1 MRKILII
8 AVAALM
14 VTACGNK
21 TKGGEVLADST
32 IVDSL
37 ALVADS
43 VQLEYPDQW
52 TVEAVEGQIRACFE
66 EVNRM
71 SDGAGIDI
79 SRLDSMFCSEDF
91 LQLQANLYKKV
102 RESKGEVMFDG
113 DEGYHWL
120 AGLGTP
126 IKVDSVKGE
135 LLTGEMAQA
144 EVWLTDEHKNKA
156 FLELNLYLENG
167 IWKIHNWE
175 DTDVYPFGGLFQW
188 MQNIF
193 DGHTNPDEIETGN
206 LNNYAE

>member
-8 AVAALM
+8 AVASLM
-14 VTACGNK
+14 VGACGNK
-21 TKGGEVLADST
+21 TKDGEAFADST
-32 IVDSL
+32 FVDSL
-37 ALVADS
+37 AIVADS
-43 VQLEYPDQW
+43 VQFEYPDQW
-52 TVEAVEGQIRACFE
+52 TVEAVECQIRACFE

-71 SDGAGIDI
+71 SSQDGIDI
-79 SRLDSMFCSEDF
+79 NRLDSMFCSEDF
-91 LQLQANLYKKV
+91 LQLQANLYEKV
-102 RESKGEVMFDG
+102 RESSGKMMFDG

-144 EVWLTDEHKNKA
+144 EVWLTDEQKNKA

-167 IWKIHNWE
+167 KWKIHNWK

-188 MQNIF
+188 MQNVL
-193 DGHTNPDEIETGN
+193 DGHTESVK
-206 LNNYAE
+206 

>member
-1 MRKILII
+1 MRKLII
-8 AVAALM
+8 VAAAVLM
-14 VTACGNK
+14 LAACGNK
-21 TKGGEVLADST
+21 TKGGEALADST

-43 VQLEYPDQW
+43 VQIDNSGQW
-52 TVEAVEGQIRACFE
+52 TIDAVEGQIRACFE

-71 SDGAGIDI
+71 SSGDGIDI
-79 SRLDSMFCSEDF
+79 NRLDSMFCSEDF

-102 RESKGEVMFDG
+102 RESNGKVMFDG

-135 LLTGEMAQA
+135 LLTGDMAQA
-144 EVWLTDEHKNKA
+144 EVWLTDEQKNKA

-167 IWKIHNWE
+167 MWKIHNWK
-175 DTDVYPFGGLFQW
+175 DTDIYPFGGLFQW
-188 MQNIF
+188 MQNTLE
-193 DGHTNPDEIETGN
+193 GRSNPDE
-206 LNNYAE
+206 AE

>member
-8 AVAALM
+8 AVASLM
-14 VTACGNK
+14 VAACGNK
-21 TKGGEVLADST
+21 TKGGEVFADST

-37 ALVADS
+37 VLVADS
-43 VQLEYPDQW
+43 VQSENSDQW

-71 SDGAGIDI
+71 SSGAGIDI
-79 SRLDSMFCSEDF
+79 NRLDSMFCSEDF
-91 LQLQANLYKKV
+91 LQLQANLYEKV
-102 RESKGEVMFDG
+102 RESKGKMMFDG

-144 EVWLTDEHKNKA
+144 EVWLTDDQKNKA

-167 IWKIHNWE
+167 KWKIHNWK
-175 DTDVYPFGGLFQW
+175 DTEVYPFGGLFQW
-188 MQNIF
+188 MQNVL
-193 DGHTNPDEIETGN
+193 DGHTDSD
-206 LNNYAE
+206 